1 MKYVDEFRN
10 KNLANKIAQ
19 KIRSLA
25 GPESLK
31 IMEVCGSHTQSFH
44 RFGLGRL
51 LPPAIKFTSGPGCPV
66 CVSSPGYIDAAIAL
80 AHDKNNIIL
89 TFADMLRVPGSK
101 STLEMARTAGARVGV
116 VYSAL
121 EAISVACQNPK
132 KRVIFLAIGF
142 EATVP
147 TVGLTVLHAKRQG
160 LKNIFF
166 YCALK
171 LIPPALEYLAKDCDL
186 NISGF
191 LLPGHV
197 SAIIG
202 TKPYAFIPKRYK
214 IGCCVAGFEP
224 LDMLEGIY
232 LLLQQRIKNKPA
244 VENQY
249 RRAVRSSGNLKAKKI
264 ISSVFKPSAANWR
277 GLGSIA
283 QSGLSLKKEFSRFDA
298 ARVFEFKAEKESDG
312 IKDVR
317 CRCGEVIRGLAEP
330 RDCLLFKKICS
341 PEHPYGPCMISS
353 EGTCN
358 VYYRYC

>member
-10 KNLANKIAQ
+10 KNLANKISQ
-19 KIRSLA
+19 KIHSLA
-25 GPESLK
+25 HSESLR

-44 RFGLGRL
+44 RFGLGKL
-51 LPPAIKFTSGPGCPV
+51 LPPSIKFISGPGCPV

-80 AHDKNNIIL
+80 AQDKNNIIL
-89 TFADMLRVPGSK
+89 SFGDMLRVPGSK
-101 STLEMARTAGARVGV
+101 STLEMARVAGAQVGV

-121 EAISVACQNPK
+121 EAISVAFQNPK
-132 KRVIFLAIGF
+132 KKVIFLAVGF
-142 EATVP
+142 ETTVP
-147 TVGLTVLHAKRQG
+147 TVGLTVLDAKRKG
-160 LKNIFF
+160 LRNIFF
-166 YCALK
+166 YCAFK

-202 TKPYAFIPKRYK
+202 TKPYAFIAKRYK

-232 LLLQQRIKNKPA
+232 FLLQQRIKKRPK

-249 RRAVRSSGNLKAKKI
+249 NRAVRSLGNLKAKKI
-264 ISSVFKPSAANWR
+264 ISSVFEPTVANWR

-283 QSGLSLKKEFSRFDA
+283 QSGLRLRKEFSRLDA
-298 ARVFEFKAEKESDG
+298 VREFGFKAENKSSG
-312 IKDVR
+312 IKDTR
-317 CRCGEVIRGLAEP
+317 CRCREVIRGIEEP